1 MEDQNIPKN
10 DDQLAWKSAANWLAE
25 ANIIPHDNK
34 VFSPD
39 AQVFDLVQVLR
50 DGILLCYLARRLNS
64 QSIPDHRTISTQ
76 KSQFRCKTNIKHFL
90 KACSETFNLHSKD
103 LFTPDELLHITNFS
117 KVMHTLSVLSRTKAA
132 EKLNLKPFYDNPEV
146 EKEEDIYGNLEDL
159 ADTNDIIDQE
169 PVYDVVYDDVNDK
182 IYDTFFPKRD
192 EETPKKEKRM
202 YVFEELCNTEAHYVG
217 YLRAILKFMDA
228 VQSIIS
234 HQESCILFI
243 NTKDLLAAHM
253 KFLDRLLAAQR
264 NNGVEISACFQSI
277 RNDLFQYGEY
287 CSNYMNAVNKLDD
300 MTQKRY
306 DFRFVLDSVADGMS
320 DQLSSKRCTLKELLI
335 LPMQRVLRYPL
346 LVSELVKSTP
356 SSHSDYANLQNT
368 LMVLQDIAHC
378 INEIKRDNDDLSVLD
393 QLNSSIVRSQE
404 GTTLPD
410 IFGIGRLISD
420 GDLSVKI
427 VDDNKKPPK
436 SRYCFLFDLALL
448 ICKKIGNDMYSLK
461 DALWITECNVEEPKP
476 QGRSKKHLVMW
487 QMHSTN
493 EKRGQELWL
502 FQAKNESDKKKW
514 IKLLQKA
521 KSKASPDD
529 AKNGG
534 HQFEYC
540 TVPVSSVCEY
550 CGKLL
555 CGRVYQGYRCK
566 NCGVL
571 SHRECLS
578 KAVICSYAAKT
589 PIGRRYSS
597 SDDNTLERKAANTR
611 SSMALP
617 ELPSQVKPATAR
629 IREIQA
635 RPIPELPAE
644 DNSINS
650 SESKRIQ
657 VLESYDWFVGKK
669 GRNDVKFTG
678 INLNGI
684 FVVRESERR
693 VGELTLD
700 LQFKGIIKHIKI
712 MYENEEYYLVEV
724 NRFKSLPDLIE
735 YYKSISLKES
745 FPELNT
751 NLIMSFKEAQNLKNN
766 RNMQGKSKFA
776 IALYNFDAE
785 NEQELSLKIN
795 DKIKL
800 TTTTCTEIG
809 WLHGACNGKTGFF
822 PSKYVEIEYSDD
834 EKSS

>member
-90 KACSETFNLHSKD
+90 KACNETFNLHSKD

-159 ADTNDIIDQE
+159 ADIYVHLFYGNTVIVKIILHTNDIIDQE

-306 DFRFVLDSVADGMS
+306 DFRFVLD
-320 DQLSSKRCTLKELLI
+320 
-335 LPMQRVLRYPL
+335 
-346 LVSELVKSTP
+346 ELVKSTP

-555 CGRVYQGYRCK
+555 WIIYVSFIAEEYT
-566 NCGVL
+566 
-571 SHRECLS
+571 
-578 KAVICSYAAKT
+578 KAIAVK
-589 PIGRRYSS
+589 
-597 SDDNTLERKAANTR
+597 TLERKAANTR

-684 FVVRESERR
+684 FV
-693 VGELTLD
+693 
-700 LQFKGIIKHIKI
+700 
-712 MYENEEYYLVEV
+712 
-724 NRFKSLPDLIE
+724 DLIE